1 MKRSKSQLNAISR
14 AYQENQRK
22 GQEKILIKYNL
33 VEDWSKSKY
42 KNLTWYLL
50 DKFHKGILKKACE
63 VYGREA

>member
-1 MKRSKSQLNAISR
+1 MKRSKSQLKAISR
-14 AYQENQRK
+14 AYQEKQRA

-42 KNLTWYLL
+42 KNLTCYLW

-63 VYGREA
+63 VYGKEA